1 MLPRDGDPSGDPAQL
16 STPGDPAQLPPP
28 GDPARWPWLQQLRRR
43 PQLELAPWLTA
54 LEAGSV
60 PAEADLLTVLAERV
74 DSSNAPRLLAWWLR
88 QDPPDPALGERI
100 GRRREASCAALLR
113 QALARAP
120 QQAPLLLP
128 LLGHQRDPADAAL
141 LSELALAPGP
151 AAQRR
156 AALEGLAV
164 GLSSWPLPALR
175 RTLAQLA
182 ADLDPQLAADAVDL
196 LARLPRGRAL
206 LLGLAADRLDPAVA
220 ARRQRRLH
228 ALPPSPL
235 LLLVHGRSGGLIPD
249 DLLALRDTLE
259 QRRGASVRLLA
270 LTAAEGSPHAPLP
283 PRPQGPEGA
292 TLVPLFL
299 VPGGHVRHDLPAIA
313 AHWRQAGPLHRLPFL
328 GAWRCWQQA
337 LTQEVQELGQGA
349 AAAPL
354 LLHHPLNG
362 ALGRRYLQH
371 LSRITGAA
379 CRPASY
385 SAPDPQELQLAIRSP
400 VLALALAANRLTDSL
415 PLELGPPLLQR
426 PRLQRVLLEQLAALP

>member
-1 MLPRDGDPSGDPAQL
+1 VVAAKLYPAGATTN
-16 STPGDPAQLPPP
+16 SDAGVTDI
-28 GDPARWPWLQQLRRR
+28 RK
-43 PQLELAPWLTA
+43 TYKT
-54 LEAGSV
+54 LEAM
-60 PAEADLLTVLAERV
+60 
-74 DSSNAPRLLAWWLR
+74 
-88 QDPPDPALGERI
+88 Q
-100 GRRREASCAALLR
+100 
-113 QALARAP
+113 RA
-120 QQAPLLLP
+120 
-128 LLGHQRDPADAAL
+128 G
-141 LSELALAPGP
+141 
-151 AAQRR
+151 
-156 AALEGLAV
+156 
-164 GLSSWPLPALR
+164 
-175 RTLAQLA
+175 
-182 ADLDPQLAADAVDL
+182 
-196 LARLPRGRAL
+196 
-206 LLGLAADRLDPAVA
+206 
-220 ARRQRRLH
+220 
-228 ALPPSPL
+228 L

-283 PRPQGPEGA
+283 PRPEGPEGA

-313 AHWRQAGPLHRLPFL
+313 ARWRQAGPLHRLPFL

-337 LTQEVQELGQGA
+337 LAQEVQELGQGA

-354 LLHHPLNG
+354 LLHHPLDG

-426 PRLQRVLLEQLAALP
+426 PRLQRVLLEKLAALP